1 MLNRWDPF
9 REMNQLRR
17 AMDRVFD
24 DTLERRWSDQDM
36 GMFDQTYS
44 ALALDVLEND
54 DAFLVKAA
62 LPGIDPK
69 DLDITYTN
77 DTLTIQGEM
86 KEEQEKEG
94 ERYHLRERFFGKFY
108 RQVRLPSA
116 VDANRIQANVENGV
130 LTLTLPKSEEVKP
143 KKITVQNRKMI
154 EGKSK

>member
-1 MLNRWDPF
+1 MLTRFDPF

-24 DTLERRWSDQDM
+24 DTLERRYAD
-36 GMFDQTYS
+36 FDQNVS
-44 ALALDVLEND
+44 ALALDVLENE
-54 DAFLVKAA
+54 DAYLVKAA
-62 LPGIDPK
+62 IPGIDPN

-86 KEEQEKEG
+86 KHEEEKEG
-94 ERYHLRERFFGKFY
+94 ERYHLQERFYGKFY

-116 VDANRIQANVENGV
+116 VNANAIQANYEHGV

-143 KKITVQNRKMI
+143 KKISVLKSKML
-154 EGKSK
+154 EGKIK